1 MLTIVAKV
9 AIGAVVKPG
18 VRVVLIAAIL
28 SAAVLASTA
37 EAAPG
42 SFSQPPTSTSSALGA
57 AQAQVSALEA
67 QIASQEQQMSALS
80 ERYDQATVYLAQVQA
95 NIAESDAALAAGRR
109 RLAAGRRRL
118 AADRHQLQI
127 DAINAYIYDA
137 PASRLSSL
145 FESTSDRSV
154 LHNEYQATAI
164 GDVDQDIAT
173 LDATERR
180 LSATEV
186 ALHAQEQQAV
196 SQAAEV
202 RRSQQEAE
210 SASAAAQAT
219 LTSVK
224 GNLAQLVAEQAA
236 RVAAAQATAAAN
248 AASQQQKQQAVA
260 QAAQAA
266 QVAQTLGG
274 GSSAVAATNAANQ
287 AAGQTGG
294 AGTVGTGTTQSPAG
308 SGAVALHTAE
318 QYLGVAYQ
326 WGGASESG
334 VDCSGL
340 TMLAWRAAGVAL
352 LHSAA
357 IQYGET
363 THIPLAQVKPG
374 DLLFYYDLDGDN
386 TIDHVVMYV
395 GSGPYGANTI
405 IQAAHTGTVVSFD
418 PLFTGGLVGAGR
430 P

>member
-95 NIAESDAALAAGRR
+95 KIAESDAA
-109 RLAAGRRRL
+109 LAAGRRRL

>member
-1 MLTIVAKV
+1 MSTTVAKV
-9 AIGAVVKPG
+9 AIGAAVTS
-18 VRVVLIAAIL
+18 RVGIVLVAATL
-28 SAAVLASTA
+28 SAAVLAGTA

-42 SFSQPPTSTSSALGA
+42 SSPRSPAGASSALGA
-57 AQAQVSALEA
+57 AQTQVSALEA
-67 QIASQEQQMSALS
+67 QIASQEQQVSALS

-95 NIAESDAALAAGRR
+95 KIVESDAALTASRR
-109 RLAAGRRRL
+109 RLAA
-118 AADRHQLQI
+118 ARHQLQV
-127 DAINAYIYDA
+127 DAVNDYIYDA
-137 PASRLSSL
+137 PANGLSSL
-145 FESTSDRSV
+145 FHSTSDRSA
-154 LHNEYQATAI
+154 LHDEYQAAAV

-173 LDATERR
+173 LDATQRR

-186 ALHAQEQQAV
+186 ALHAQEQQAA

-202 RRSQQEAE
+202 QRSEQQAE
-210 SASAAAQAT
+210 SASATAQAT

-224 GNLAQLVAEQAA
+224 GHLAQLVVEQAA
-236 RVAAAQATAAAN
+236 QVAATQAAN
-248 AASQQQKQQAVA
+248 AASATSPQQKQQAAA

-287 AAGQTGG
+287 AAGGTRAAG
-294 AGTVGTGTTQSPAG
+294 AVGTGTTQSPAG
-308 SGAVALHTAE
+308 SGAVALHAAE
-318 QYLGVAYQ
+318 QYLGVPYQ
-326 WGGASESG
+326 WGGASRSG

-340 TMLAWRAAGVAL
+340 TMLAWRAAGVTL

-363 THIPLAQVKPG
+363 THIPLSQVEPG
-374 DLLFYYDLDGDN
+374 DLLFYYGLDGDN
-386 TIDHVVMYV
+386 AIDHVVMYV

-418 PLFTGGLVGAGR
+418 PLSTGGLVGAGR

>member
-80 ERYDQATVYLAQVQA
+80 ERY
-95 NIAESDAALAAGRR
+95 AESDAALAAGRR